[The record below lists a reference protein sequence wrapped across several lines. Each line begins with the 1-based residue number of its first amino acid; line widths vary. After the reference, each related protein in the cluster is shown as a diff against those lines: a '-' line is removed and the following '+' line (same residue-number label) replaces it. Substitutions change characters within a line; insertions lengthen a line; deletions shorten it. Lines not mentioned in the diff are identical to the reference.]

1 MGLALKPL
9 AARGLWANLHEAH
22 IARVIGFGIIIA
34 LNPHHRIGN
43 SKRHA
48 IGFGVSC
55 DQSTQ
60 IRGGIRC
67 ARWQVRQ
74 IDVRYRLYLG
84 ALRRWQGRFANQSNY
99 PRHQNWQRQT
109 PMCEDPYIKER
120 RR

>member
-60 IRGGIRC
+60 IRGGFAVLAGKCGRLMC
-67 ARWQVRQ
+67 AIACIW
-74 IDVRYRLYLG
+74 
-84 ALRRWQGRFANQSNY
+84 GRFGAGRGGLQINLII
-99 PRHQNWQRQT
+99 RA
-109 PMCEDPYIKER
+109 IKTGKGKR
-120 RR
+120 RCVKTHT